1 MTSVGAGSR
10 MRSGNEM
17 LVNALVGAALAVVV
31 LSLVDEGSSLRKST
45 KQRVLW
51 RVVWRSMRMRH
62 VWPAPFVLA
71 GAALLGWLLSTYVG
85 GILNWGWWSAMGG
98 TGNVVLGNNSDLFGT
113 LGSQWVSRIMLVVL
127 ALLMPNLVT
136 WEERVFRRGI
146 ERRSALGRL
155 LWAGAFG
162 LIHVVAGI
170 PLWAALALT
179 VVGLYCSHVY
189 MKTYRALA
197 PTRGDAVAR
206 RRAVLESTCAHLGFN
221 SLGVIVAALSLA

>member
-1 MTSVGAGSR
+1 
-10 MRSGNEM
+10 M

-98 TGNVVLGNNSDLFGT
+98 TGNVVLG
-113 LGSQWVSRIMLVVL
+113 LGQL
-127 ALLMPNLVT
+127 LVT
-136 WEERVFRRGI
+136 VSGQAFVSPVTRLSASERK
-146 ERRSALGRL
+146 A
-155 LWAGAFG
+155 
-162 LIHVVAGI
+162 
-170 PLWAALALT
+170 T
-179 VVGLYCSHVY
+179 
-189 MKTYRALA
+189 
-197 PTRGDAVAR
+197 
-206 RRAVLESTCAHLGFN
+206 
-221 SLGVIVAALSLA
+221 